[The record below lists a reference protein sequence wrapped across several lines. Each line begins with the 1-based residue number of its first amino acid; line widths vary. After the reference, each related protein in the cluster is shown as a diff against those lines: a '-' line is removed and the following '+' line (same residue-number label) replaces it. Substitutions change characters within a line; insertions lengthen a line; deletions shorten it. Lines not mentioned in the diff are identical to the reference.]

1 MIYHSVSFLAGLFL
15 SIRSLV
21 LSIIHIVEKISS
33 TNMVKL
39 RLLVLMRI
47 HPAVNISRMV
57 RYRKLVKKQK
67 VEKPKLVEV
76 DEEEKWKVEDFPTR
90 EWYEDV

>member
-1 MIYHSVSFLAGLFL
+1 LIYYSVSFLTGLFL

-21 LSIIHIVEKISS
+21 LSIIHIIEKMSS

-39 RLLVLMRI
+39 RLLVLIRI
-47 HPAVNISRMV
+47 HSAVNISRMV

-76 DEEEKWKVEDFPTR
+76 NKEEK
-90 EWYEDV
+90 

>member
-21 LSIIHIVEKISS
+21 LSIIHIVEKMSS
-33 TNMVKL
+33 TNIVKL
-39 RLLVLMRI
+39 RPLVLMRI
-47 HPAVNISRMV
+47 NPAVNISRMV

-90 EWYEDV
+90 EWYKDV